1 MAADSGKSGTM
12 HVSRFGF
19 WIGVAVFLA
28 LADQVTKWAVIE
40 WLTLVNEGGEIR
52 YRTAEILPPV
62 LTILL
67 QKNPGAAW
75 GFLADQS
82 GWQRYFFIALASG
95 VSLAIVVWLYRIRAA
110 GPLILQAGLAF
121 VLGGAV
127 GNLVDRIRSGEV
139 TDFIQVRFSGVPF
152 FDPFPSFNVAD
163 AAITVG
169 AVLLIVDALFY
180 SGRAEQAA
188 PGKE

>member
-1 MAADSGKSGTM
+1 M
-12 HVSRFGF
+12 HISRFGF
-19 WIGVAVFLA
+19 WVGVAVFLA
-28 LADQVTKWAVIE
+28 IADQVTKWAVIE

-62 LTILL
+62 VTILL

-82 GWQRYFFIALASG
+82 GWQRYFFIVLASG
-95 VSLAIVVWLYRIRAA
+95 VSLAIVVWLYRIRAE
-110 GPLILQAGLAF
+110 GPLILQAGLSF

-180 SGRAEQAA
+180 SGRAEQGPAA
-188 PGKE
+188 KE

>member
-1 MAADSGKSGTM
+1 MAIDDSKSGTM

-19 WIGVAVFLA
+19 WIGVAVVLA

-40 WLTLVNEGGEIR
+40 WLSLVNEGGEIR
-52 YRTAEILPPV
+52 YRTEEILPPV

-82 GWQRYFFIALASG
+82 GWQRYFFIALASA
-95 VSLAIVVWLYRIRAA
+95 VSIAIVVWLYRIRAE
-110 GPLILQAGLAF
+110 GPVILQAGLAF

-139 TDFIQVRFSGVPF
+139 TDFIQVRFEGVPF

-169 AVLLIVDALFY
+169 AALLIIDALFY
-180 SGRAEQAA
+180 SGRAEKA
-188 PGKE
+188 PTEKE

>member
-1 MAADSGKSGTM
+1 MAIDSSKSGTM
-12 HVSRFGF
+12 HISRFGF

-52 YRTAEILPPV
+52 YRTEELLPPV

-82 GWQRYFFIALASG
+82 GWQRYFFIVLASG
-95 VSLAIVVWLYRIRAA
+95 VSLAIVVWLYRIRAE
-110 GPLILQAGLAF
+110 GPVILQAGLAF
-121 VLGGAV
+121 VLGGAA

-139 TDFIQVRFSGVPF
+139 TDFIQVRFAGVPG

-180 SGRAEQAA
+180 SGRTEQA
-188 PGKE
+188 PTQKE

>member
-1 MAADSGKSGTM
+1 MTAASSKSGTM
-12 HVSRFGF
+12 HISRFGF
-19 WIGVAVFLA
+19 WVGVAVVLA

-40 WLTLVNEGGEIR
+40 WLTYIEGDQIL
-52 YRTAEILPPV
+52 YRTAKIYDPV
-62 LTILL
+62 ITILL

-82 GWQRYFFIALASG
+82 GWQRYFFIVLASG
-95 VSLAIVVWLYRIRAA
+95 VSLAIVVWLYRIRAE

-139 TDFIQVRFSGVPF
+139 TDFIQIKFAGMPG

-169 AVLLIVDALFY
+169 AALLIVDALFY
-180 SGRAEQAA
+180 SGRTGQATAE
-188 PGKE
+188 KE